1 MIFMIVGSKLVL
13 QLYVTIIMFE
23 FEEIRND
30 SEKQTND
37 YEIIDHI
44 KYKTKRRLGLLEPKD
59 FSPVSIADTQKDFRL
74 FHSAVAKV
82 NLLHHRATRMLQT
95 QGQYQNQAVINYTL
109 KYDPVGPI
117 ENTGQKR
124 FQKWRLNDMEK

>member
-1 MIFMIVGSKLVL
+1 MIYMIVGSKLVL

-44 KYKTKRRLGLLEPKD
+44 KYK
-59 FSPVSIADTQKDFRL
+59 KDFRL

-95 QGQYQNQAVINYTL
+95 QGQYHNEAVINYTL
-109 KYDPVGPI
+109 RYDPVAAINNDGP
-117 ENTGQKR
+117 KR
-124 FQKWRLNDMEK
+124 FQKWRLNDMEKF